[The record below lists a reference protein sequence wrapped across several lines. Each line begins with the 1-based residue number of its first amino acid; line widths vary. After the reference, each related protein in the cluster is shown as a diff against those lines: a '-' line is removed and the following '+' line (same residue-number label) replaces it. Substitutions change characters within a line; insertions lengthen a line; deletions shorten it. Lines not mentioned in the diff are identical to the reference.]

1 MRAPDVLAG
10 LDPEQRAVATALSGP
25 VCVIAGA
32 GTGKTR
38 AITHRIAHGVHTGA
52 FDPRR
57 TLAVTFTTRAAG
69 EMRGRLRAL
78 GAEGVQ
84 ARTFHSAALR
94 QARYFWPQIT
104 GSDLPEISQSKLP
117 IVGSAASRCRVPTD
131 RTVLRDLASEI
142 EWAKVSNVLP
152 EAYVTAAEAAHRE
165 VGGVDPDSVARVYA
179 AYEDLKTD
187 RNVLDM
193 EDILLAAVGL
203 LSGHPGVAEAVRS
216 QYHHFVVDEYQDV
229 SPVQQKLLDLWMGE
243 RTDVCVVGDPAQTIY
258 SFAGA
263 QPDYLVRFPQRFPGA
278 IVVRLFRDYR
288 STPEVVGVANGVL
301 RAARDSHQGVV
312 LEAQRPPGPKPV
324 FVEHA
329 DELAEAA
336 WVADQIA
343 KLVANG
349 TPQREIAVLFRVN
362 AQSEAYEQ
370 ALADAG
376 VAYIVRGA
384 ERFFDRGEVRQA
396 AMLLRAAV
404 RTADGAPDAPDAAAA
419 TSAVLSAAGWTPTP
433 PAGGGAARER
443 WESLAALV
451 SLAEEVVAAK
461 PGAGLADVVDEL
473 EARATAQ
480 HAPVADGVTLASL
493 HSAKGLEWDAVFV
506 VGCHEGTLPL
516 SYAETPAQIEEER
529 RLLYVGITRAREHLS
544 VSWSLARQ
552 PGGRGN
558 RRPSR
563 FLDGVRPG
571 GGARSDHRAERGP
584 GGKGRRSGAPA
595 RCRVCGA
602 PLVDAVD
609 RKLGRC
615 GSCPSSMD
623 DALFET
629 LRAWRLERS
638 QEQKV
643 PAYVVFT
650 DATLIAIAE
659 TTPVNET
666 QLSAIPGVGRTK
678 LDRYGAEVLELCREV
693 AEKSP

>member
-1 MRAPDVLAG
+1 MSAPDVLAG
-10 LDPEQRAVATALSGP
+10 LDPEQRAVAGALSGP

-69 EMRGRLRAL
+69 EMRGRLRTL

-104 GSDLPEISQSKLP
+104 GSDLPEINQSKLP

-152 EAYVTAAEAAHRE
+152 ESYVTAAEAAHRE
-165 VGGVDPDSVARVYA
+165 VGGVDPESVAKVYA

-203 LSGHPGVAEAVRS
+203 LSGHPGVAQQVRS

-229 SPVQQKLLDLWMGE
+229 SPIQQKLLDLWMGD

-278 IVVRLFRDYR
+278 TVVRLFRDYR

-301 RAARDSHQGVV
+301 RAARDGHQGVV
-312 LEAQRPPGPKPV
+312 LEAQRPPGPKPQ
-324 FVEHA
+324 FVEHS

-336 WVADQIA
+336 WVAGQIA

-376 VAYIVRGA
+376 VAYVVRGA

-404 RTADGAPDAPDAAAA
+404 RTTDGAPDAPDAAAA
-419 TSAVLSAAGWTPTP
+419 TSAILTTAGWSPTP

-473 EARATAQ
+473 EARAAAQ
-480 HAPVADGVTLASL
+480 HAPVADGVTLSSL

-529 RLLYVGITRAREHLS
+529 RLLYVGVTRAREHLS

-571 GGARSDHRAERGP
+571 GAARSDQRPERGA

-623 DALFET
+623 DALFEK

-659 TTPVNET
+659 STPVNET
-666 QLSAIPGVGRTK
+666 QLAAIPGVGRTK
-678 LDRYGAEVLELCREV
+678 LERYGDDVLELCREV
-693 AEKSP
+693 VEE